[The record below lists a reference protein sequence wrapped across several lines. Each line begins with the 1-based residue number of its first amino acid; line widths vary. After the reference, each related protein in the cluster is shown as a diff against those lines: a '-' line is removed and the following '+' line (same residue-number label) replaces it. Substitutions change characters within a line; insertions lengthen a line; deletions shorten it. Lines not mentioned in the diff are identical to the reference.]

1 MKMRFGEII
10 IICIIIL
17 VNSNTSLN
25 EISEEEEESLN
36 LCLKLKK
43 DAPYLNLN
51 CDKILEKEEKKNIKV
66 KNLKDNENFIKYY
79 RTISFDFIQENT
91 KKINLTDEKKLRNL
105 IRQLRN

>member
-1 MKMRFGEII
+1 
-10 IICIIIL
+10 
-17 VNSNTSLN
+17 
-25 EISEEEEESLN
+25 
-36 LCLKLKK
+36 
-43 DAPYLNLN
+43 
-51 CDKILEKEEKKNIKV
+51 V